1 MTANECKTFRREL
14 DEADPNHQLSSKARD
29 HLRGCVE
36 CRGFDSDQRALR
48 GLIASL
54 EPVAAPSDFDF
65 RLRARLAREKSS
77 AGNDA
82 GVGRFLRMPLPVAA
96 AALVLLV
103 ALAGLVVKN
112 WMTSS
117 TPTVVSV
124 PPRSEV
130 VSAPPDGTNAIVPST
145 DTKAGAKG
153 VVATSGG
160 SKNNPRSADRQS
172 STARNNVPRN
182 LANVPRKGEG
192 SATRELG
199 LSPAP
204 VLGGEQP
211 DNAGA
216 VVRVPL
222 DARALQISI
231 DDGRGATRTI
241 SLPTVSFGSQRLMT
255 SQSFMPTRAS
265 VKGVW

>member
-1 MTANECKTFRREL
+1 MTANECKTIRREL
-14 DEADPNHQLSSKARD
+14 DEADSNHQLSSKALE
-29 HLRGCVE
+29 HLRGCAE
-36 CRGFDSDQRALR
+36 CRTFNSDQRALR

-77 AGNDA
+77 TGNGA
-82 GVGRFLRMPLPVAA
+82 GVSSLLRKLRPVAV
-96 AALVLLV
+96 AALVLLIT
-103 ALAGLVVKN
+103 AAGLVVRN

-117 TPTVVSV
+117 PATAVNV
-124 PPRSEV
+124 PSRNDLG
-130 VSAPPDGTNAIVPST
+130 APPSDGSRAIVPPP
-145 DTKAGAKG
+145 DTEARVTG
-153 VVATSGG
+153 VVATSAA
-160 SKNNPRSADRQS
+160 SDNNPGWKGHRSSRAGNS
-172 STARNNVPRN
+172 VPRN
-182 LANVPRKGEG
+182 VDNVIRKRDGR
-192 SATRELG
+192 ATREFG

-204 VLGGEQP
+204 VVSSERP
-211 DNAGA
+211 DNANS

-265 VKGVW
+265 ARGVW